1 MKKDTAFSF
10 GKNWEDFIKRN
21 FSEEIVEIS
30 KSHILNFLEVPDLK
44 NKSFLDVGCGSGLSS
59 LAAYRAGASK
69 IFSFDIDEYSVKTTL
84 KLREMEGNPQNWKV
98 TKGSILDTQF
108 ISEIEKSDIVY
119 SWGVLHHTG
128 AMWEAIRNTMTFL
141 NDDSL
146 LYIGLYV
153 TTPKS
158 AYWLEVKK
166 KYNISGDLVKNF
178 MVLKHVVRHYILHD
192 LVRLQNPVNRF
203 KEYRKKRGMSIIT
216 DVKDWL
222 GGYPYEH
229 AKIEEVYK
237 YCRSNFNLDLINLK
251 TGEANVEYLFKR
263 K

>member
-1 MKKDTAFSF
+1 
-10 GKNWEDFIKRN
+10 
-21 FSEEIVEIS
+21 
-30 KSHILNFLEVPDLK
+30 
-44 NKSFLDVGCGSGLSS
+44 
-59 LAAYRAGASK
+59 
-69 IFSFDIDEYSVKTTL
+69 
-84 KLREMEGNPQNWKV
+84 
-98 TKGSILDTQF
+98 
-108 ISEIEKSDIVY
+108 
-119 SWGVLHHTG
+119 
-128 AMWEAIRNTMTFL
+128 
-141 NDDSL
+141 
-146 LYIGLYV
+146 
-153 TTPKS
+153 
-158 AYWLEVKK
+158 
-166 KYNISGDLVKNF
+166 